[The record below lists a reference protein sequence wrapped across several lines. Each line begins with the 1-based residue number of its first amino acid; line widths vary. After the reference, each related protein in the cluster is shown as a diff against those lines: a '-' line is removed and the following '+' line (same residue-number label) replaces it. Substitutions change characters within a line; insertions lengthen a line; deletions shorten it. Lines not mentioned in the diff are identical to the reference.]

1 MNPYS
6 LAPAALNGP
15 ARALVVLRADRESAR
30 RCRPATHKEKEFVEM
45 CHTNRLTFFLTGLG
59 IGSVAGLLLA
69 PMSGNRMRNRL
80 GEMAN
85 QVNDGLREQAEN
97 LGRVAGKT
105 KSTADKA
112 VEKSRDAVHGVGRT
126 MEEKGRQL
134 QEV

>member
-1 MNPYS
+1 
-6 LAPAALNGP
+6 
-15 ARALVVLRADRESAR
+15 
-30 RCRPATHKEKEFVEM
+30 M
-45 CHTNRLTFFLTGLG
+45 CNTNRLTFFLTGLG

>member
-1 MNPYS
+1 
-6 LAPAALNGP
+6 
-15 ARALVVLRADRESAR
+15 
-30 RCRPATHKEKEFVEM
+30 M
-45 CHTNRLTFFLTGLG
+45 CNTNRVTFFLAGLG

-69 PMSGNRMRNRL
+69 PMSGNRMRNRI
-80 GEMAN
+80 GEMTN
-85 QVNDGLREQAEN
+85 QVNDGLREN

-105 KSTADKA
+105 KSAADKA

>member
-1 MNPYS
+1 MYN
-6 LAPAALNGP
+6 
-15 ARALVVLRADRESAR
+15 
-30 RCRPATHKEKEFVEM
+30 
-45 CHTNRLTFFLTGLG
+45 TNRLTFFLTGLG

>member
-1 MNPYS
+1 
-6 LAPAALNGP
+6 
-15 ARALVVLRADRESAR
+15 
-30 RCRPATHKEKEFVEM
+30 
-45 CHTNRLTFFLTGLG
+45 
-59 IGSVAGLLLA
+59 
-69 PMSGNRMRNRL
+69 MRNRL

>member
-1 MNPYS
+1 
-6 LAPAALNGP
+6 
-15 ARALVVLRADRESAR
+15 
-30 RCRPATHKEKEFVEM
+30 M